1 MRSSIIANCVDM
13 LKKEDFK
20 RELKV
25 LSHPILEV
33 LVDELK
39 PYIFALL
46 LFLVAN
52 FVLLLGIWTYI
63 IRWNN
68 RTNVAGLHHA
78 A

>member
-39 PYIFALL
+39 PYIFSLL

-52 FVLLLGIWTYI
+52 FFLLLGIWMYL
-63 IRWNN
+63 IRWNKRMN
-68 RTNVAGLHHA
+68 IVSLKHTT
-78 A
+78 